1 MPISCIDKSKLRRT
15 LFDNASNLLTNFLA
29 GGNFKDMPVVNS
41 DVTDLL
47 DWLHFLFL
55 WLDFVIY
62 FDVSEKSKELQNRVT
77 FIRRT

>member
-1 MPISCIDKSKLRRT
+1 

-29 GGNFKDMPVVNS
+29 GGNFKDMPVVKG

-55 WLDFVIY
+55 WLDFVIILMFQKNPKNY
-62 FDVSEKSKELQNRVT
+62 RIELPLSEEHDIFLALMHK
-77 FIRRT
+77 